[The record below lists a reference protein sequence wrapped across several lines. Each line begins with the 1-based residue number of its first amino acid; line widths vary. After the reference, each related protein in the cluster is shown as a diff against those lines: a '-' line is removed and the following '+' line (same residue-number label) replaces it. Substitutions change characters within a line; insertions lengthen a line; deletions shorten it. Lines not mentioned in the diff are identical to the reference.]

1 MTNTTGSSRY
11 PFYLLLCGGALLAA
25 AGSYFYLSQRS
36 DSEISE
42 PAAAATQQA
51 DTAMAAAGMNAAD
64 RKATEAIVRAYIL
77 DHPEIITEAVALLQG
92 RDMAQRVASVGDAL
106 TTAFAGDAAGNPKG
120 DVTVVEFSD
129 YNCGYCRSSV
139 ADVERLLGADKNIR
153 LVYRE
158 VPILAQS
165 SRDAA
170 LWALAAAKQGK
181 HDAFHKAMF
190 SGGKPDANTIRIA
203 ATTAGMNIAAAS
215 AFAASDAAQAE
226 VESNLAMMQKI
237 GFGGTPTFV
246 IGGKVLEGA
255 QGYERLKNA
264 VDDARKSL

>member
-1 MTNTTGSSRY
+1 MTHTINSSRY
-11 PFYLLLCGGALLAA
+11 PLYLLLSGAALLAA
-25 AGSYFYLSQRS
+25 AGSYFYLSARS
-36 DSEISE
+36 SSVNSE
-42 PAAAATQQA
+42 PVAAATQQA
-51 DTAMAAAGMNAAD
+51 ETAMAAAGMNADD

-77 DHPEIITEAVALLQG
+77 DHPEIITEAVALLQS

-139 ADVERLLGADKNIR
+139 ADVERLIGTDKNIK

-158 VPILAQS
+158 VPILVQS

-203 ATTAGMNIAAAS
+203 ATTAGMDMAAAS

-255 QGYERLKNA
+255 QGFERLKSA
-264 VDDARKSL
+264 VDEARKSL